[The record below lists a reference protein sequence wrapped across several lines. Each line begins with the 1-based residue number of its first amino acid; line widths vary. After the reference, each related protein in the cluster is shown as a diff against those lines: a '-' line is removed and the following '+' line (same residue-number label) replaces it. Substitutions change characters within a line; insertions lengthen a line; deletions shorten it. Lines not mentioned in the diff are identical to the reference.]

1 MLWVNTANN
10 KTQTTTQRDMQRL
23 STDTATAK
31 TTTYKHATQN
41 IQDIRTKDS
50 PHTQPG
56 TEEQGEA
63 GKHAEIG
70 WQHPGVFPGGPPPQ
84 Y

>member
-1 MLWVNTANN
+1 MQILF
-10 KTQTTTQRDMQRL
+10 TT
-23 STDTATAK
+23 TATAK

-41 IQDIRTKDS
+41 IKDIRTEDS

-63 GKHAEIG
+63 GKHMEIS
-70 WQHPGVFPGGPPPQ
+70 WQHPEVFPGGPPTQ